1 MRQAAR
7 VLAEKRLDKSLAERR
22 LEKAKAELAATRAR
36 EVSTG
41 SPEQSHGSENTAEQL
56 VELQSSLDNERTRR
70 KQVEVSLEQARAVN
84 KELEERL
91 LECSIGATAE
101 CDWVGTVAGTAGG
114 TAMGSN
120 SSATRL
126 I

>member
-1 MRQAAR
+1 M
-7 VLAEKRLDKSLAERR
+7 AEKRLDKSLAERR

-84 KELEERL
+84 KELEERSKDDRGPSTSV
-91 LECSIGATAE
+91 LEMAARPLQRALARVFGPRSRRALGRAR
-101 CDWVGTVAGTAGG
+101 D
-114 TAMGSN
+114 
-120 SSATRL
+120 R
-126 I
+126 